1 MQGANLGLVVRKQQR
16 KGFSVQGM
24 SVSDM
29 GPPQRGF
36 CLMMN
41 GHSRFEDEMDEEKET
56 FVRQENKMD
65 GLTSQFSCLLG
76 E

>member
-1 MQGANLGLVVRKQQR
+1 
-16 KGFSVQGM
+16 
-24 SVSDM
+24 
-29 GPPQRGF
+29 
-36 CLMMN
+36 MMN

-65 GLTSQFSCLLG
+65 GLTGQFSCLLG